1 MKNFSVMISI
11 GFTKKFQTFYGKYDI
26 NIRKE
31 LENLQ
36 IINQKFFFN
45 ILKLFGAIQ
54 VRILAPKKL
63 FVSFLFFKLE
73 NGRNVLSICN

>member
-1 MKNFSVMISI
+1 MISMGCTI
-11 GFTKKFQTFYGKYDI
+11 KFQTYYGQYDI
-26 NIRKE
+26 IIGIK

-36 IINQKFFFN
+36 IINQNFFFN
-45 ILKLFGAIQ
+45 NLKLFGAIQ